1 VDLQIRVTTLQLCSF
16 NFMGCSPH
24 CSRRAEGT
32 LWVVAEVVLEIKNL
46 TRRFGPFTAVDDLTL
61 SVNWTNCWGRLH
73 FIPTR

>member
-1 VDLQIRVTTLQLCSF
+1 
-16 NFMGCSPH
+16 
-24 CSRRAEGT
+24 
-32 LWVVAEVVLEIKNL
+32 VAEVVLEIKNL